1 MVKQKYKP
9 CGTEVQVLKI
19 SNLVVDLKPGENA
32 EELVDKI
39 EALIRRFSEDGKW
52 WFSWKVEA

>member
-1 MVKQKYKP
+1 MGKVYEP
-9 CGTEVQVLKI
+9 VGTEVQVLKI
-19 SNLVVDLKPGENA
+19 SHMVVDLKPGENA

-39 EALIRRFSEDGKW
+39 EALIRQFSEDGKW